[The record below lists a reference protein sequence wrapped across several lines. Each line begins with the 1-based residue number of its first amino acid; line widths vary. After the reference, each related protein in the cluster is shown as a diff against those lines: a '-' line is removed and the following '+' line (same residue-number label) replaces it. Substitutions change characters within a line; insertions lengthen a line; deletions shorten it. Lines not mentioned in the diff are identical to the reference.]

1 MHVWILLSISVSG
14 FSPTITTQGSPEKLV
29 DRNGKKE
36 TVVICS
42 TKELPILELS
52 KHETTDKPFE
62 TKLLPKDNPP
72 SKKSIEDLGEGS
84 ALGAMAT
91 GNFINRIFDLTP
103 DMGCPASAFG
113 VFDVCKNAMDMRN
126 EDSMKKHSEG
136 DCGGEMSNE
145 KNEQGSFSQDS
156 AVQRNLDKGEFHVF
170 FC

>member
-1 MHVWILLSISVSG
+1 MDKNDKKDSVA
-14 FSPTITTQGSPEKLV
+14 IEK
-29 DRNGKKE
+29 
-36 TVVICS
+36 

-136 DCGGEMSNE
+136 DCSVETNE

-156 AVQRNLDKGEFHVF
+156 AVQRNLEKGVFHLF
-170 FC
+170 FMLSCVLSKV